1 MQVMAGFARTT
12 HRASRQ
18 VCGSIFFFAN
28 RPWPCRNFVPLY
40 SRRSRREQY
49 CLQSFHATVADAHA
63 V

>member
-1 MQVMAGFARTT
+1 MQEIAGFAKTT

-49 CLQSFHATVADAHA
+49 CL
-63 V
+63 